1 MNSCKAVEHT
11 LHLMDVR
18 EIHAKLIDR
27 CPPQKLDRR
36 IVDEYKNESRGM
48 M

>member
-1 MNSCKAVEHT
+1 MNLCKAVEHT

-18 EIHAKLIDR
+18 EIHADIVIP